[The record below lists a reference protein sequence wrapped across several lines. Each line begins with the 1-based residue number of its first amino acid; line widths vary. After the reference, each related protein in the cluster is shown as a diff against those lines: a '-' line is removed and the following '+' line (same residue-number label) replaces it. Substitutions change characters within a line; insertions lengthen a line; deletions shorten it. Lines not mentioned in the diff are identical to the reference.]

1 MIRSIRKAHRLAFLA
16 LALCLPLLFAGG
28 LLSRHTWPRR
38 PNRIEE
44 QTTSIITSAARTI
57 ILGGLKLE
65 VRLFVDQ
72 TNPAASDIQITL
84 SSPLVAPNVL
94 VYWSEIEAKSV
105 LSADA
110 LFLGAFRNTG
120 SYRLPAKANGYAILS
135 ILPQNQHQ
143 STFHTRS

>member
-1 MIRSIRKAHRLAFLA
+1 MIHPLRKAHRLAFLA

-105 LSADA
+105 LSGDA
-110 LFLGAFRNTG
+110 LFLGAFRKTG
-120 SYRLPAKANGYAILS
+120 SYRLPGKANGYVILYS
-135 ILPQNQHQ
+135 LA
-143 STFHTRS
+143 